1 MPAMPP
7 SLVSLLQQAQAH
19 YAAGH
24 LAEAVHAYRQ
34 ALQEQPQNPEI
45 LFWLGLLHNQLG
57 QLDDSVAYYQ
67 QVLQLEPNSVEA
79 HSNLGTVLLTQ
90 RRLAES
96 IAHQRQALALR
107 PNDPNVHYNVAI
119 ALYEDGQIEAAIE
132 QYQRVVDLQPDHA
145 NAHHNLGLALFRQ
158 GDRVG
163 AIGHHRRAIALVPHH
178 ASAHNSLGVALLG
191 QNQVEDALQCFQTAI
206 DLKPDYA
213 SAHDNLGTALQRQGK
228 LVDAIAAYQTAIA
241 LKPDAANAYSNLGTA
256 LKEQGNFPDAIAA
269 FETAIRLQP
278 DHADAY
284 NNYGGT
290 FVELG
295 QYDAAIDC
303 YEQAIRHK
311 PDYADA
317 HLNLGIMLLMQ
328 GHYQRGFVEYHW
340 RWKTTQCPDLR
351 YPQALWDGS
360 PLQGRVILL
369 TAEQG
374 FGDTIQFARYAPLVA
389 ASGGVVVMACQKPL
403 ERLLGTLEGL
413 DHCVDRDQTD
423 VQTHVHCPL
432 LDLPLLLGTTI
443 ATIPAQVPYLH
454 PPEQHWELPAVPH
467 TRLKVGI
474 VWASNPANSTSSK
487 RSCDL
492 DAFLPLLE
500 IPAVAFYSL
509 QKDVSEADA
518 TRLAELS
525 IQNLAPYLEDFAE
538 TAAAI
543 VQLDL
548 VITVDTAVAHLA
560 GALAHP
566 VWTLLP
572 FSADWRWL
580 TDREDTPWY
589 PTMRLFRQSQPGDWV
604 GVFQAVQ
611 VALQAIVRQPNA
623 LTPFKLDSGAVSLP
637 APVATVLSPKPC
649 QHGSLIYYAGDRG
662 VGDALEMSGEWR
674 SGEINLLQHLVQPR
688 DWVAEVGA
696 GIGAQTVYWAKAV
709 GRSGRVLAIEPQRL
723 LFQTLCTNLV
733 LNRHQNVYAYPV
745 ALGAAPGF
753 QPLVTPTYC
762 WPLPSQPPQTEQVQV
777 VTLDSFGLSQCRLLK
792 LNLSRAQE
800 LLSGATQTLQRCQPI
815 VYWSVPTKDAGPFSL
830 LQELGYELYRHPLP
844 DGQVNLL
851 ALPSSYGIAVNGLK
865 RWCI

>member
-1 MPAMPP
+1 MPALPP

-119 ALYEDGQIEAAIE
+119 GLYEDGQIEAAIKH
-132 QYQRVVDLQPDHA
+132 YQRVVELQPNHA

-163 AIGHHRRAIALVPHH
+163 AIVHHRRAIALVPHH

-213 SAHDNLGTALQRQGK
+213 SAYDNLGTALQRQGN
-228 LVDAIAAYQTAIA
+228 LGDAIAAYQTAIA
-241 LKPDAANAYSNLGTA
+241 LKPDVANAYSNLGTA
-256 LKEQGNFPDAIAA
+256 LKEQGDFPAAIAA

-290 FVELG
+290 LVELG
-295 QYDAAIDC
+295 QYQAAIDC

-328 GHYQRGFVEYHW
+328 GHYQRGFGEYHW

-351 YPQALWDGS
+351 YPQALWDGT

-403 ERLLGTLEGL
+403 ERLLSTLEAL

-432 LDLPLLLGTTI
+432 LDLPLLFGTTI
-443 ATIPAQVPYLH
+443 ATIPVQVPYLH
-454 PPEQHWELPAVPH
+454 PPECCWELPTVPN
-467 TRLKVGI
+467 TQLKVGI

-500 IPAVAFYSL
+500 IAGIAFYSL
-509 QKDVSEADA
+509 QKDISATDA
-518 TRLAELS
+518 ERLAELS
-525 IQNLAPYLEDFAE
+525 IPNLAPYLEDFAE

-560 GALAHP
+560 GALGHP

-589 PTMRLFRQSQPGDWV
+589 PTMRLFRQTQAGNWA
-604 GVFQAVQ
+604 GVFQTVQ
-611 VALQAIVRQPNA
+611 TALGAIAQQPDVS
-623 LTPFKLDSGAVSLP
+623 LTPPQP
-637 APVATVLSPKPC
+637 APVVAPSPPVATVLSPKPC

-662 VGDALEMSGEWR
+662 VGEALARSGEWR
-674 SGEINLLQHLVQPR
+674 AGEINLLQHLVR
-688 DWVAEVGA
+688 SGDWVAEVGA

-723 LFQTLCTNLV
+723 LVQTLCANLV
-733 LNRHQNVYAYPV
+733 LNRHQNVYTYQV

-777 VTLDSFGLSQCRLLK
+777 ATLDSFGLSQCRLLK
-792 LNLSRAQE
+792 LNPSRSGE
-800 LLSGATQTLQRCQPI
+800 MLSGARQTLQRCQPI
-815 VYWSVPTKDAGPFSL
+815 VYWSMPAQETGPLSL
-830 LQELGYELYRHPLP
+830 LQELSYELYRHPLP

-851 ALPSSYGIAVNGLK
+851 ALPRSYGVAVHGLE
-865 RWCI
+865 RW